1 MHKCHVIYNFCLIA
15 MFLKKYRKYRISNC
29 KSNCETKVNEFK
41 CHGIYNF
48 ESVESDQRNV
58 RLEGI
63 F

>member
-15 MFLKKYRKYRISNC
+15 MFLKKYRKYRVSNC

-48 ESVESDQRNV
+48 ESVE
-58 RLEGI
+58 
-63 F
+63 